1 MTTLSVSSLHRRACF
16 SAFWLPHCCAG
27 AAVDDEHQLYAQVET
42 SLEFLQERLEAAERA
57 GAGEEERYQHT
68 TAELHEQLE
77 QQASEL
83 VECQHRIANLKEE
96 LEASKQRL
104 EDEQHNEALLAK
116 RAQELER
123 EAAAAGRQL
132 EQIGVDASRFPAVE
146 VAVPGAAVVGGD
158 GAVASSATLPEVQ
171 AEAVSAKAAAAQ
183 PSATRSGRWAALL
196 ESVEEQQVPEP
207 VMSSSGSSSNSARSE
222 VPRLNLGQ
230 QAGKAEQ
237 EPAAAAAAAGSAYD
251 SVDMSAVRKHVEDMA
266 AQYVEKLSM
275 AEAELQVVRSV
286 WQQAED
292 DLAAMRSSPR
302 NSNDGS
308 RTSSPRATS
317 PRASATGAAE
327 GTTSSEAPGSP
338 RLLTAS
344 GRVGPGDFELVRIPP
359 VNAPMVVSGS
369 SHVGAE
375 ADHDMGERIA
385 FVLELPSPQFGGGH
399 VGKYPRGYKSPA
411 ADSGISSSSSSSYS
425 QPLGATE
432 GSSAGQATSRF
443 QGRKPVVAAAAVST
457 SVSVLSPTGLAGMHG
472 ASPAPGQSEVLP
484 RPDHGQQHGSRD
496 AGDYSLSGAGA
507 AAGAASDEAERSA
520 ALQLAAEQGVQSSIG
535 SARVRVRM
543 VAEASAAGTSD
554 TS

>member
-1 MTTLSVSSLHRRACF
+1 M
-16 SAFWLPHCCAG
+16 
-27 AAVDDEHQLYAQVET
+27 ET

-116 RAQELER
+116 RAQQLEQ

-146 VAVPGAAVVGGD
+146 VAVPGAAVVGAD
-158 GAVASSATLPEVQ
+158 VAVASAATLPEVQ
-171 AEAVSAKAAAAQ
+171 AGAVSAKAAAAQ

-196 ESVEEQQVPEP
+196 ESVEEQQIPEP
-207 VMSSSGSSSNSARSE
+207 VMGSSSNARSE

-230 QAGKAEQ
+230 QAGKGEQ

-251 SVDMSAVRKHVEDMA
+251 PVDMSAVRKHVEEMA

-292 DLAAMRSSPR
+292 ELAAMRSSPR

-317 PRASATGAAE
+317 PRASATGADEAA
-327 GTTSSEAPGSP
+327 TSSEAPGSP

-359 VNAPMVVSGS
+359 VNAPRAVSGS
-369 SHVGAE
+369 SHIGAE
-375 ADHDMGERIA
+375 ADHDMGEHIA

-399 VGKYPRGYKSPA
+399 VGNFPRGYKSPP
-411 ADSGISSSSSSSYS
+411 ADSDMSSSSSSYS
-425 QPLGATE
+425 KPVGASE
-432 GSSAGQATSRF
+432 GSSAGQATSRL
-443 QGRKPVVAAAAVST
+443 QGRMPVVAAAAVST
-457 SVSVLSPTGLAGMHG
+457 SVSVPSPTGLAGMRG
-472 ASPAPGQSEVLP
+472 ASPAAVHPEVLP
-484 RPDHGQQHGSRD
+484 RPDHVQWQGSMD
-496 AGDYSLSGAGA
+496 GGDYSLSGAGA
-507 AAGAASDEAERSA
+507 VPGAASDEAERAA
-520 ALQLAAEQGVQSSIG
+520 ALQRAAEQGVQSTIG

-543 VAEASAAGTSD
+543 VAEASAAGSSD